1 MNRRVVITGYGA
13 ITPLGN
19 DVATFWNNIKNSKS
33 GIKKIEF
40 EGFEDITTKI
50 GGRIDD
56 FSPENYLDK
65 KELSKFDKFV
75 QYAYAAAKQ
84 ALDQSGLNV
93 NNEDENRLGVFIGS
107 GIGGIDTVLENHQ
120 TLLEKGS
127 RKVSPFMA
135 PMMIINMAVGIVSI
149 KTGFRGT
156 SFSPVSACATGNH
169 AIGEAFLNIRH
180 GYSDAILA
188 GGTEASINPLSF
200 AGFSRMKAMSTNNDS
215 PITASRPFDKTR
227 DGFVM
232 SEGSGILLLEEYEH
246 AKNRG
251 ATILGEIIGY
261 GSTTDSYHITSPDYN
276 GAVRAMKLAI
286 EMANIE
292 TTAIDYINAH
302 GTSTPEGDKS
312 ETKAIKNVFGEHAYK
327 LKVSS
332 TKSMTGH
339 LFGAAGG
346 VESIITLKSISEN
359 FIPATINYE
368 HPDEDCDLDYV
379 PNNPIKAEVNYA
391 ISNGFG
397 FGGHNAVLVFKKF
410 NGD

>member
-19 DVATFWNNIKNSKS
+19 DVETLWSNIKNSKS

-40 EGFEDITTKI
+40 EGYEDINTKI

-56 FSPENYLDK
+56 FSPENYFDK

-84 ALDQSGLNV
+84 ALDQSGLNIE
-93 NNEDENRLGVFIGS
+93 NEDENRLGVFIGS

-120 TLLEKGS
+120 TLLEKGA
-127 RKVSPFMA
+127 RKVSPFMP

-169 AIGEAFLNIRH
+169 AVGEAFLNIRH

-261 GSTTDSYHITSPDYN
+261 GSSTDSYHITSPDYN

-312 ETKAIKNVFGEHAYK
+312 ETKAIKKVFGEHAYK
-327 LKVSS
+327 LKISS

-346 VESIITLKSISEN
+346 VEAIITLKSISEN
-359 FIPATINYE
+359 VIPATINYE
-368 HPDEDCDLDYV
+368 HPDEECDLDYV
-379 PNNPIKAEVNYA
+379 PNNPINAEVNYA

-410 NGD
+410 NEE